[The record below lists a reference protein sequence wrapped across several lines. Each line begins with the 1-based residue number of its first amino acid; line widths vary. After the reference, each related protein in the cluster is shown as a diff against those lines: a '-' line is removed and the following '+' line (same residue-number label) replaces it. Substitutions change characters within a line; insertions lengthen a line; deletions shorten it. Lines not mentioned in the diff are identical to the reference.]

1 VLCLFRIVQE
11 RLQNICSAAREPLRA
26 YGVHYQEGMWLLVT
40 LPCHSLR
47 DRRDREYLAQ
57 VVRVELL
64 DDASMVSRAYDPMGV
79 KL

>member
-1 VLCLFRIVQE
+1 
-11 RLQNICSAAREPLRA
+11 
-26 YGVHYQEGMWLLVT
+26 MWLLVT

-47 DRRDREYLAQ
+47 DRRYREYLAQ

-64 DDASMVSRAYDPMGV
+64 DDTSMVSRAYDPIGV